1 MKRWLKAL
9 GIKLFRTIGPLVPG
23 RVCRAML
30 RRRVFPML
38 MDKRVVPNTYQP
50 IHTRECRS
58 RLLANPYVYAHHTIF
73 WFRRFYESHTTR
85 FLRSTLKPGGTLI
98 DIGMNLGHFST
109 LGAELVGSGGRV
121 IAFEPNPK
129 LCELVGGHLRSQGL
143 MQVDIRNCAL
153 GPEEGSVTLTIPGG
167 AVGSSFVS
175 EITNR
180 GSDAEDERVTVPMRI
195 GAEEL
200 RSIDADDLVIKL
212 DVEGAELEVLR
223 GLEPVLRDQVKAAQ
237 IEISPEWLGME
248 KMEQMQ
254 ELLTRCGFEILGAC
268 ASGQPQPIRIDS
280 IQAQQD
286 VWCVKPG
293 KVGSWVA

>member
-9 GIKLFRTIGPLVPG
+9 GIKFFRTLGPLIPG
-23 RVCRAML
+23 RACRSML

-50 IHTRECRS
+50 MRTRECRS
-58 RLLANPYVYAHHTIF
+58 LLLANPYVYAHHTIF

-143 MQVDIRNCAL
+143 TWVDIRNCAL

-180 GSDAEDERVTVPMRI
+180 GAGVEDERVAVPMRI
-195 GAEEL
+195 GSNEL
-200 RSIDADDLVIKL
+200 ASVAADDLVIKL

-237 IEISPEWLGME
+237 IEISPEWLGIE
-248 KMEQMQ
+248 KMKQMQ

-268 ASGQPQPIRIDS
+268 ASGQPHPIRIDS
-280 IQAQQD
+280 IESQRD

-293 KVGSWVA
+293 RVDSFGS